1 MGVRM
6 SNPQGDM
13 HRQVLDLIRAAGPKG
28 ITGKELAERMG
39 RAPCKV
45 TSALMA
51 LDPVYEEYEPSRGF
65 GKRGNTVRYFW
76 YGKEESNG

>member
-6 SNPQGDM
+6 SNPVGGK

-39 RAPCKV
+39 LVSGKV

-51 LDPVYEEYEPSRGF
+51 LDPVYEEHEPSRGF
-65 GKRGNTVRYFW
+65 GERGNTVRYFW
-76 YGKEESNG
+76 CGKEESDG

>member
-13 HRQVLDLIRAAGPKG
+13 RRQVLDLIRAAGPKG
-28 ITGKELAERMG
+28 ITGKELEERMG
-39 RAPCKV
+39 RVSGKV
-45 TSALMA
+45 TSALRA
-51 LDPVYEEYEPSRGF
+51 LDPVYEENEPSRGF

-76 YGKEESNG
+76 CGKEESDG